1 MEKAQVQ
8 VAVKDTAQDL
18 QRRLELFKAALISA
32 SDRDTVQTAY
42 DSAVVQLKAAEAQQD
57 SVEA

>member
-1 MEKAQVQ
+1 VEKAQVQ